1 MTKIIKTT
9 FKTFGAAVIT
19 TGLILGSAIA
29 PTMASAR
36 PYTKTEACQVTKQD
50 AKNKG
55 AIIGAI
61 AGGLLGSQVSK
72 NEKGLGAVVGAGAGY
87 VLGSKVGKD
96 QGKSTCKKIQNQ
108 QEEARYERRGYKQY
122 RDYGYNDRYDDRYD
136 DRRW

>member
-9 FKTFGAAVIT
+9 MAAVVT
-19 TGLILGSAIA
+19 TGLIIASAAA

-87 VLGSKVGKD
+87 VIGSKVGKD

-122 RDYGYNDRYDDRYD
+122 RDYGYNDRYDDR
-136 DRRW
+136 RW

>member
-9 FKTFGAAVIT
+9 MAAVVT
-19 TGLILGSAIA
+19 TGLILGSAMA

-61 AGGLLGSQVSK
+61 AGGLLGTQISK
-72 NEKGLGAVVGAGAGY
+72 NEKGLGAVAGAGVGY
-87 VLGSKVGKD
+87 VLGSKIGKD
-96 QGKSTCKKIQNQ
+96 QGKSTCKKIQSH
-108 QEEARYERRGYKQY
+108 QEEARHERRGYKQY
-122 RDYGYNDRYDDRYD
+122 RDYGYNDRQDRYD

>member
-9 FKTFGAAVIT
+9 MAAVVT
-19 TGLILGSAIA
+19 TGLILTSAVA
-29 PTMASAR
+29 PSMAQAR

-87 VLGSKVGKD
+87 VIGSKVGKD
-96 QGKSTCKKIQNQ
+96 QGKSTCKKIQTQ

-122 RDYGYNDRYDDRYD
+122 RDYGYNDRYDDR
-136 DRRW
+136 RW

>member
-9 FKTFGAAVIT
+9 MAAVVT

-36 PYTKTEACQVTKQD
+36 PYTKTEACAVTKQD

-87 VLGSKVGKD
+87 VIGSKIGKD
-96 QGKSTCKKIQNQ
+96 QGKSTCKKVETY

-122 RDYGYNDRYDDRYD
+122 RDYGYNDRNDRYD

>member
-9 FKTFGAAVIT
+9 MAAVVT

-29 PTMASAR
+29 PMTASAR

-122 RDYGYNDRYDDRYD
+122 RDYGYNDRYDDR
-136 DRRW
+136 RW

>member
-9 FKTFGAAVIT
+9 MAAVVT
-19 TGLILGSAIA
+19 TGLILTSAVA

-87 VLGSKVGKD
+87 VIGSKVGKD

-122 RDYGYNDRYDDRYD
+122 RDYGYNDRYDDR
-136 DRRW
+136 RW

>member
-9 FKTFGAAVIT
+9 MAAVVT

-72 NEKGLGAVVGAGAGY
+72 NEKGLGAIVGAGAGY
-87 VLGSKVGKD
+87 VVGSKIGKD
-96 QGKSTCKKIQNQ
+96 QGKSTCKKIQSH

-122 RDYGYNDRYDDRYD
+122 RDYGYNDSRYD

>member
-9 FKTFGAAVIT
+9 MAAVVT

-29 PTMASAR
+29 PMTASAR

-87 VLGSKVGKD
+87 VLGSKIGKD
-96 QGKSTCKKIQNQ
+96 QGKSTCKKVQAQ
-108 QEEARYERRGYKQY
+108 QEEYRYERRGYKQY
-122 RDYGYNDRYDDRYD
+122 RDYGYNDRYDDR
-136 DRRW
+136 RW